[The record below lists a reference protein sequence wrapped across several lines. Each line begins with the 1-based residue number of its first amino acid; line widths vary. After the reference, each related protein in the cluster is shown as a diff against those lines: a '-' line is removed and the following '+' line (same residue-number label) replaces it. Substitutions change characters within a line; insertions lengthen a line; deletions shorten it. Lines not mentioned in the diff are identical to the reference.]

1 MTWEGLTAVA
11 SLITTL
17 VIAVTAI
24 IAIVQIRHLRAANQ
38 LAAAMTLMGELE
50 TLADARTFV
59 AKALDDKLKDPAF
72 RASLATNRFDRREH
86 LEITV
91 GNYWEKFGILLR
103 QGLLDKQLF
112 LDWGAQGCLR
122 DWRQLREVTALIR
135 GPSPQVW
142 RDFEYLAHMAA
153 IHLDDLYQ
161 HPLKHPQWRNTSDA
175 VPETL
180 SSDPS

>member
-1 MTWEGLTAVA
+1 MTWEALTAIA
-11 SLITTL
+11 SLVTTL

-24 IAIVQIRHLRAANQ
+24 VAIVQIRHLRAANQ
-38 LAAAMTLMGELE
+38 LAAAMALMGELE
-50 TLADARTFV
+50 TLVDVRTFV
-59 AKALDDKLKDPAF
+59 ATTLELKLKDPAF
-72 RASLATNRFDRREH
+72 RESLSTNRFDRHEH
-86 LEITV
+86 LEIIL

-103 QGLLDKQLF
+103 QGLLDRQLF

-153 IHLDDLYQ
+153 IHLDDLYR
-161 HPLKHPQWRNTSDA
+161 HPLKHPEWRESLDA
-175 VPETL
+175 VPETGAA
-180 SSDPS
+180 D

>member
-1 MTWEGLTAVA
+1 MTWEALTAIA

-17 VIAVTAI
+17 IIAVTAI
-24 IAIVQIRHLRAANQ
+24 VAIVQIRHLRAANQ
-38 LAAAMTLMGELE
+38 LSAAMALMTELE
-50 TLADARTFV
+50 TLVDARTFV
-59 AKALDDKLKDPAF
+59 ANTLEQKLKDPTF
-72 RASLATNRFDRREH
+72 RASLANGKFDRREH
-86 LEITV
+86 LEIIV

-153 IHLDDLYQ
+153 IHLDELYR
-161 HPLKHPQWRNTSDA
+161 HPLKHPQWRDSLDA
-175 VPETL
+175 VPET
-180 SSDPS
+180 SAPDAS